1 MSSLCGPSNL
11 LSLGSR
17 VGLLYGA
24 GYQVLSSLPGPLI
37 YPVSALTGRT
47 YALALHPWNESVLRS
62 TPLVHEH
69 GISPLTPLLGQVFD
83 AHTDTEDWFAG

>member
-1 MSSLCGPSNL
+1 MGQVICSLWVPARDSYL
-11 LSLGSR
+11 
-17 VGLLYGA
+17 GA

-47 YALALHPWNESVLRS
+47 YALALHPWNESVLHS
-62 TPLVHEH
+62 APLVREG

-83 AHTDTEDWFAG
+83 AHTDTEDWFTG